1 MPETAGALS
10 VVAGRIADMTDLMD
24 DWRSFLVRWSQEWA
38 DAQDPDAPA
47 SERHVRDE
55 EPVRT
60 RWLGFPPASEE
71 RIRALEERLGHRLP
85 PSYRTFLAVSDGWRH
100 AGGFVWLLAGTD
112 AVRRH
117 EDAAGLAEYFPG
129 DPDDDPTPEDVLLAG
144 MWERA
149 LQLDV
154 ESDAVYVL
162 LDPGDV
168 DDAGEWAVYCYAS
181 WRASPPERYASFGA
195 FMEAMYREFH
205 SLQVSRSESAG
216 AEFVNATTRALDASV
231 EAARLD
237 ALGGRYERASASLAE
252 AIAYGRPRATGL
264 RDQIR
269 RLLGETYRVS
279 FEGLT
284 ADPLYAPELLALL
297 AAEDVWHHQDRPSS
311 ARHLEGASDEV
322 REATDEILR
331 QVGDGTFRHTA
342 EGPFGRAVEE
352 ARELARWGDG
362 DAAWHTLRAA
372 LPDWRPIGPEHL
384 APVGLCADPLL
395 GPLITPERGRE
406 LLATPRAGQRG
417 DTPARTAD
425 LDPPGLAWLAEGDPG
440 NFLTSYRFVLV
451 ESVEPAELPGR
462 IGAPGDAVLNA
473 PTTLWDSRTRFPGNA
488 TVTWEDEAL
497 AAVGRAGP
505 GWSFA
510 FEAAPVGRFD
520 ERWFVSPG
528 IAASRGTRAVT
539 VWSEPS
545 RTHRPGVF
553 HLSVTEDGE
562 ERYAFTVRATSVS
575 GRGSVPA
582 ARDPDRLFPRDDA
595 HAERLGERRALEAL
609 AAEFGVR
616 LPRFALGRGR
626 LHSFRTRPW
635 NRPPGPGE
643 GYVTWGVV
651 RT

>member
-38 DAQDPDAPA
+38 DAQNPDAPA

-205 SLQVSRSESAG
+205 SLQVSRSKSAG

-269 RLLGETYRVS
+269 RLLGRRTRCLSRGSRPTRCTRRS
-279 FEGLT
+279 FWPCWRPRTCGITRT
-284 ADPLYAPELLALL
+284 ARRRPATWRAPPTRCARRRTRSC
-297 AAEDVWHHQDRPSS
+297 DRWG
-311 ARHLEGASDEV
+311 RHLPPH
-322 REATDEILR
+322 RR
-331 QVGDGTFRHTA
+331 RR
-342 EGPFGRAVEE
+342 FGRAVEE

-362 DAAWHTLRAA
+362 TRPGTPARRTARLAADR
-372 LPDWRPIGPEHL
+372 PEHL

-395 GPLITPERGRE
+395 GLDHPGARPE

-417 DTPARTAD
+417 DTGSTAD

-462 IGAPGDAVLNA
+462 IGAPGDAVLNCA
-473 PTTLWDSRTRFPGNA
+473 DDLVGLGTRFPA
-488 TVTWEDEAL
+488 T
-497 AAVGRAGP
+497 
-505 GWSFA
+505 
-510 FEAAPVGRFD
+510 
-520 ERWFVSPG
+520 
-528 IAASRGTRAVT
+528 
-539 VWSEPS
+539 
-545 RTHRPGVF
+545 
-553 HLSVTEDGE
+553 
-562 ERYAFTVRATSVS
+562 
-575 GRGSVPA
+575 
-582 ARDPDRLFPRDDA
+582 
-595 HAERLGERRALEAL
+595 
-609 AAEFGVR
+609 
-616 LPRFALGRGR
+616 
-626 LHSFRTRPW
+626 
-635 NRPPGPGE
+635 PP
-643 GYVTWGVV
+643 
-651 RT
+651 

>member
-1 MPETAGALS
+1 
-10 VVAGRIADMTDLMD
+10 MTDLMD

-117 EDAAGLAEYFPG
+117 EDAAGLAEYFPA

-205 SLQVSRSESAG
+205 SLQVSRSKSAG

-237 ALGGRYERASASLAE
+237 VLGGRYERASASLAE

-269 RLLGETYRVS
+269 RLLGETYLVS
-279 FEGLT
+279 FDGLT
-284 ADPLYAPELLALL
+284 ADPLYAPEFLAVP

-311 ARHLEGASDEV
+311 ARHLGAPPT
-322 REATDEILR
+322 RC
-331 QVGDGTFRHTA
+331 
-342 EGPFGRAVEE
+342 
-352 ARELARWGDG
+352 ARRRTRSCGRWGTAPSG
-362 DAAWHTLRAA
+362 IPPKAPSAV
-372 LPDWRPIGPEHL
+372 PWRR
-384 APVGLCADPLL
+384 
-395 GPLITPERGRE
+395 RGSW
-406 LLATPRAGQRG
+406 RAGATGTR
-417 DTPARTAD
+417 
-425 LDPPGLAWLAEGDPG
+425 PGAFCAPRCPSGGRSAPS
-440 NFLTSYRFVLV
+440 TSRR
-451 ESVEPAELPGR
+451 SVC
-462 IGAPGDAVLNA
+462 A
-473 PTTLWDSRTRFPGNA
+473 PTRS
-488 TVTWEDEAL
+488 
-497 AAVGRAGP
+497 
-505 GWSFA
+505 S
-510 FEAAPVGRFD
+510 AP
-520 ERWFVSPG
+520 
-528 IAASRGTRAVT
+528 
-539 VWSEPS
+539 
-545 RTHRPGVF
+545 
-553 HLSVTEDGE
+553 
-562 ERYAFTVRATSVS
+562 
-575 GRGSVPA
+575 
-582 ARDPDRLFPRDDA
+582 
-595 HAERLGERRALEAL
+595 
-609 AAEFGVR
+609 
-616 LPRFALGRGR
+616 
-626 LHSFRTRPW
+626 
-635 NRPPGPGE
+635 
-643 GYVTWGVV
+643 
-651 RT
+651 